1 MAAHGVWN
9 GTISFGLV
17 TIPVSLRGAVE
28 EHDLKF
34 SMLDQRD
41 LSPVGYKHINKN
53 TQRSVAWDDI
63 VKGYEYDKGSY
74 VILSPEDFE
83 KANVKANRVLEI
95 EDFVRADEIDP
106 LYFDKPYYVVPQK
119 QGAKAYH
126 LLREALARTGKV
138 GIGRV
143 VMHTKYRLVAL
154 IPLEDVLILEILRF
168 AHEIRPTRELEL
180 PESEEAER
188 LSEREIGMAEQ
199 LIEGMTSAWRPAQYK
214 DTYHDDLLRLIEKK
228 IKQGDTAEIE
238 PYNEPAPEGAARGRA
253 HDLLP
258 LLQASLE
265 ASRRRLHPEPDPD
278 RDSVPR
284 GTAHQRR
291 TASRTLTRRAR
302 QPSR

>member
-41 LSPVGYKHINKN
+41 LAPVGYKHINKN
-53 TQRSVAWDDI
+53 TQRSVAWEDI

-95 EDFVRADEIDP
+95 EDFVRADQIDP

-143 VMHTKYRLVAL
+143 VMHTRYRLVAL
-154 IPLEDVLILEILRF
+154 IPLDDVLILEILRF
-168 AHEIRPTRELEL
+168 AHEIRPTRDLEM
-180 PESEEAER
+180 PETEDGER

-199 LIEGMTSAWRPAQYK
+199 LIEGMTSEWRPAQYK

-238 PYNEPAPEGAARGRA
+238 PYNEPAPEGGARGRV

-265 ASRRRLHPEPDPD
+265 ASRRRLGHEPAPEGE
-278 RDSVPR
+278 SVPR

-291 TASRTLTRRAR
+291 TASRAPARRSR
-302 QPSR
+302 QPSH